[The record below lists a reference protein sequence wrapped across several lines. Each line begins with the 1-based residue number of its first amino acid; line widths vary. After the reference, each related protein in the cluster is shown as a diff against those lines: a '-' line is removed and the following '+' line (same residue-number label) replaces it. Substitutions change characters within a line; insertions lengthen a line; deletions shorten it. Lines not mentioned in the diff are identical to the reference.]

1 MKTFC
6 GCMSTKSG
14 TLAILGL
21 YFLVAISGIVF
32 SSVKISND
40 DFGEIQ
46 KQIDIPEECSVTGE
60 KNDSW
65 WCKIIT
71 NEDNFEKDVCIAKI
85 FINVFLLIFTIVA
98 IYGTTGGKAFFI
110 LPFVVYEFLCLLLF
124 ITVVVLI
131 VLVLGVYSPGGV
143 DITTTVS
150 VGVIGAIWTVI
161 LFYVWLCVVS
171 HYQILRE
178 ISSLGSDQVKVLQ
191 EWEDDA
197 AMSKYDRF
205 DEPDPHADDYPMDKD
220 DMPPSYEP
228 PAGSVL
234 SVKDSAK
241 IEDIEPKVDDIP

>member
-1 MKTFC
+1 
-6 GCMSTKSG
+6 MSTKSG

-21 YFLVAISGIVF
+21 YILMAIGGIVID
-32 SSVKISND
+32 SVKISND
-40 DFGEIQ
+40 DFGDLQ
-46 KQIDIPEECSVTGE
+46 KQVEIPEECTPTGD
-60 KNDSW
+60 KNGTW

-71 NEDNFEKDVCIAKI
+71 DEDNFEKDCCIAMI
-85 FINVFLLIFTIVA
+85 VINIFLLIFAVIA
-98 IYGTTGGKAFFI
+98 LYGTTNGKSLFM
-110 LPFVVYEFLCLLLF
+110 LPLIVFDFLCLLLF
-124 ITVVVLI
+124 ITVVVLV

-143 DITTTVS
+143 DVTTTVS

-171 HYQILRE
+171 HFQILRE

-197 AMSKYDRF
+197 AISKYDRF

-228 PAGSVL
+228 LPAGSVL

-241 IEDIEPKVDDIP
+241 VEDIDPKIEDIA